1 MTPQAKL
8 KVAMNLYW
16 SARQLKTAWLTHLHP
31 DWSKQQ
37 IEKIN
42 RIKNERNN
50 KMVNECLE
58 RVGEA
63 CAGDQNVM
71 EPLIEAVKSYATLQE
86 VCDVFR
92 QTFGEYRDPGIY

>member
-1 MTPQAKL
+1 VVGVNKYVTEEDIPVEIL
-8 KVAMNLYW
+8 EIDEELE
-16 SARQLKTAWLTHLHP
+16 R
-31 DWSKQQ
+31 QQ
-37 IEKIN
+37 IEKTN

-63 CAGDQNVM
+63 CVGDQNVM

-92 QTFGEYRDPGIY
+92 QAFGEYRDPGIY